1 MMKHESSL
9 EQKNKRNLGFP
20 NFHHIIDLHYFA
32 WAYGN
37 VPLAIKELITIVF
50 DQIKL

>member
-20 NFHHIIDLHYFA
+20 NFQRTIDLHYFA

-37 VPLAIKELITIVF
+37 VPLAIKELITIVS
-50 DQIKL
+50 DQTKM